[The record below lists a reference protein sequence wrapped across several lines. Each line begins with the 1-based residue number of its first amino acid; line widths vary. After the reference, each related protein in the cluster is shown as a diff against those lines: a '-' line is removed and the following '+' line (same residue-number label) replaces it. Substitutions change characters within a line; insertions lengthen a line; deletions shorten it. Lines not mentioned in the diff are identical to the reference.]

1 MARCARRVKIAP
13 ALRFRRKDYAIMKA
27 TRNLLKLATLLLFL
41 PLLTMTVWHSAS
53 IPTRAAGE
61 DADAAATY
69 KAKCA
74 MCHGAAA
81 AKNFDPALADD
92 QLVEFVL
99 KGKKTDKP
107 ISMPSYEAKG
117 MTADQAKALVAYM
130 KQLKGAAAEQ
140 K

>member
-1 MARCARRVKIAP
+1 
-13 ALRFRRKDYAIMKA
+13 MKV
-27 TRNLLKLATLLLFL
+27 TGNQLKLASLLLFL
-41 PLLTMTVWHSAS
+41 PLLTMTVWQSAS

-61 DADAAATY
+61 DAEAAATY

-74 MCHGAAA
+74 MCHGAGA
-81 AKNFDPALADD
+81 AKNFDATMADGL
-92 QLVEFVL
+92 LVGIVL

-117 MTADQAKALVAYM
+117 MTEDQAKALVAHM
-130 KQLKGAAAEQ
+130 KQLKSPPAEQ

>member
-1 MARCARRVKIAP
+1 M
-13 ALRFRRKDYAIMKA
+13 
-27 TRNLLKLATLLLFL
+27 KLAAILLFL

-61 DADAAATY
+61 DAEAAATY

-74 MCHGAAA
+74 MCHGAGA
-81 AKNFDPALADD
+81 AKNFDATLSDE
-92 QLVEFVL
+92 QLLEFVL

-107 ISMPSYEAKG
+107 ISMPAYEAKG
-117 MTADQAKALVAYM
+117 MTAEQAKALVAHM